1 MSLSNLLEKL
11 HSLKIEYLLPL
22 PLLLIIFGI
31 SGESLTNLILSRSYP
46 TVDKLQADT
55 QTVNIQITANAVFT
69 ENEIE
74 KEQEFTQVE
83 LRVVNSPLKKLTFRV
98 PATELSKV
106 QAMIAQELG
115 LSGEIET
122 LQVKTQTQVRPTV
135 QVLGILAEIEEER
148 GLTKVE
154 VNTANSVLKKLE
166 FEFPVTEISKVK
178 AVIIE
183 ELGLSRENARILVS
197 YRIDRRKG

>member
-11 HSLKIEYLLPL
+11 HSLKLEYLLPL
-22 PLLLIIFGI
+22 PLLLIVFGL

-55 QTVNIQITANAVFT
+55 QTVNIQIVADVVLT

-74 KEQEFTQVE
+74 KEQDFTEVE
-83 LRVVNSPLKKLTFRV
+83 LRVANSVLKKLTFKV
-98 PATELSKV
+98 PVTKLSEVK
-106 QAMIAQELG
+106 AIIAQELG
-115 LSGEIET
+115 LFGEIEA
-122 LQVKTQTQVRPTV
+122 LSAKTQVQVRSTV
-135 QVLGILAEIEEER
+135 QVLGILAEIEKER

-166 FEFPVTEISKVK
+166 FEFPVTDISKVK
-178 AVIIE
+178 AMIVQ
-183 ELGLSRENARILVS
+183 ELRLSGENARMLVS
-197 YRIDRRKG
+197 YRIKN